1 MCLARTGDAEACRGA
16 TSDAADATQ
25 DAIVPTC
32 GLTIRPLTDGRD
44 TVAETGEVTMAT
56 MLMTKGATATDRI
69 VAWALLSGL
78 AIAVLQYA
86 EASALP
92 AHFV

>member
-1 MCLARTGDAEACRGA
+1 
-16 TSDAADATQ
+16 
-25 DAIVPTC
+25 
-32 GLTIRPLTDGRD
+32 
-44 TVAETGEVTMAT
+44 MAT